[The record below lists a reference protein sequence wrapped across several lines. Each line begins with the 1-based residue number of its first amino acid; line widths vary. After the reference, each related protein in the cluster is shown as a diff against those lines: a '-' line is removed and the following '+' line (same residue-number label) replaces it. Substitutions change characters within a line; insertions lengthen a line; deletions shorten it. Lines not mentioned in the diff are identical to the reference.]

1 LNFQDTGSNFGT
13 AELTF
18 DIKNTGTED
27 LDVSSLNITGL
38 NAGDFSIVSPATPFT
53 VAPDSTQIVTEKIT
67 PTATVTRTEE
77 LTINNNDVNEST
89 CIVNLTG
96 VGVTPTPEI
105 RVETNAGNN
114 IPDNTITFPVIYDNT
129 FAATIE
135 GQTSASKTYLIVNLG
150 TGNLVLSS
158 I

>member
-1 LNFQDTGSNFGT
+1 QF
-13 AELTF
+13 
-18 DIKNTGTED
+18 
-27 LDVSSLNITGL
+27 
-38 NAGDFSIVSPATPFT
+38 
-53 VAPDSTQIVTEKIT
+53 T
-67 PTATVTRTEE
+67 PTANGTRTAE

-158 I
+158 ITVSTTEFVITSNPAPITLAPGDSTPVMIAFSPSTPGGKTATVTIINNDGDENPFN